1 MHDATATA
9 PIQTPV
15 TPAKLPPTYRS
26 VVLDRTGGP
35 EVLHLATLPTPRP
48 GPGEVLVRVAAAGVA
63 FAQVM
68 MRHGTYS
75 YAPPFPF
82 TPGAEVVGDVVAVGP
97 DVSGWRVGDRV
108 AAFSSIGGYA
118 ELALLPARA
127 LVRVPD
133 GLDAAQVAALPMNY
147 VTAYQLLH
155 RVAKVRAGET
165 LLVHGAGGGVGTAL
179 LQLARLAGVTVVGT
193 ESPRKLEQV
202 RALGALELDYTK
214 GDVAARARE
223 LVGPLDVVLD
233 PIGGDHV
240 LESARALR
248 PGGRLVIYGY
258 SAPGA
263 ATPEGAATLAARMAA
278 WNADPAGIRALGYSM
293 GVLHRDTPDVIRDD
307 LVHLVALLAEGRIE
321 PIIADRIPLADVRRA
336 HELLEFTGVSG
347 KLVLVPAPLPAA

>member
-1 MHDATATA
+1 MHETTTT
-9 PIQTPV
+9 TPV
-15 TPAKLPPTYRS
+15 RTPATSAMLPPTHRG

-35 EVLHLATLPTPRP
+35 EVLRLATLPTPVP

-68 MRHGTYS
+68 MRHGTYP

-82 TPGAEVVGDVVAVGP
+82 TPGAEVVGNVVAVGP
-97 DVSGWRVGDRV
+97 EVSEWSVGDRV

-118 ELALLPARA
+118 ELALLSARS

-133 GLDAAQVAALPMNY
+133 GLDAAAVAALPMNY

-155 RVAKVRAGET
+155 RVAMVRAGET
-165 LLVHGAGGGVGTAL
+165 VLVHGAGGGVGTAL

-193 ESPRKLEQV
+193 ESPRKLALV
-202 RALGALELDYTK
+202 RALGALDLDYTT
-214 GDVAARARE
+214 GNVAARARE
-223 LVGPLDVVLD
+223 MVGPLDVVLD

-248 PGGRLVIYGY
+248 PGGRLVVYGH

-263 ATPEGAATLAARMAA
+263 ATPEGMATLAARMEA

-293 GVLHRDTPDVIRDD
+293 GALHRDSPDAIRDD
-307 LVHLVALLAEGRIE
+307 LARLVALLAEGGIE

-336 HELLEFTGVSG
+336 HEQLEVGGVPG
-347 KLVLVPAPLPAA
+347 KLVLVPTP